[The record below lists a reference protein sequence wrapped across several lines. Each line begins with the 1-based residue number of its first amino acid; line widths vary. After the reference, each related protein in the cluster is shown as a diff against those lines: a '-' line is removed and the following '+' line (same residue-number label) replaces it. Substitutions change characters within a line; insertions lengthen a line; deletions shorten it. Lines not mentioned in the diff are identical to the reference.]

1 MANLKWN
8 KRIILIRWRIK
19 RKIGKKNYLK
29 IRKNWITTG
38 RIDVTRS
45 IVQLDSASDSIIIE

>member
-8 KRIILIRWRIK
+8 KRIILIRRRIK
-19 RKIGKKNYLK
+19 RKIGKINYLK